1 MAMGTVKVFL
11 VRGVIEKPNWQTEF
25 RKEVRATKPEE
36 AVEKTYCEFGSR
48 HRVKRF
54 QMKILDVQEM
64 PSEAAGSASDLSPSE
79 AGK

>member
-11 VRGVIEKPNWQTEF
+11 VRGVIRKPTWQTEF

-36 AVEKTYCEFGSR
+36 AVERAYCEFGSR

-54 QMKILDVQEM
+54 QMRILEVQEV
-64 PSEAAGSASDLSPSE
+64 PPEATGGATVLSPSKAVE
-79 AGK
+79 